1 MPFSASQ
8 EETGGELRGTL
19 DKKVRGY
26 IVTFGLRV
34 SVSERAGYSVSG
46 PLRLM
51 SSIWVWMIRRFSSN
65 DMEIRDSDTRPYTRG
80 LKMYLVPD
88 CIL

>member
-8 EETGGELRGTL
+8 EETSGELRGTL

-34 SVSERAGYSVSG
+34 SASERAGYSVSG
-46 PLRLM
+46 AFEVDVVYLGL
-51 SSIWVWMIRRFSSN
+51 
-65 DMEIRDSDTRPYTRG
+65 DDTAFF
-80 LKMYLVPD
+80 V
-88 CIL
+88 